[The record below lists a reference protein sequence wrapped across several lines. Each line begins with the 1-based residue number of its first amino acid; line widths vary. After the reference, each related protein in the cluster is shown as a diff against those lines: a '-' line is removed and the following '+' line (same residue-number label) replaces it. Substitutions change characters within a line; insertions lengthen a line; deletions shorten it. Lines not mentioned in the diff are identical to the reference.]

1 MKTNYE
7 IRYAAHPEDAKS
19 YDTTRIRRDFL
30 IEKIFVPNEVNM
42 VYSMYDRMV
51 VGGALPVG
59 EVLTLE
65 AIDPLKAPFFLT
77 RREMGIYNVGGPGI
91 VKAGDAEF
99 ELDYKEALYL
109 GSGDRVVTFE
119 SKDAAHPAKFYFNS
133 LTAHRNYP
141 DRKVTKADAVV
152 AEMGS
157 LEGSNHRNINKM
169 LVNQV
174 LPTCQLQMGMTE
186 LAPGSVWNTMPA
198 HVHSRRMEA
207 YFYFEIPE
215 DHAICH
221 FMGEVGETRHVWMKG
236 DQAVLS
242 PEWSIHSA
250 AATHNYTFIWG
261 MGGENLDYG
270 DQDFSLITDW
280 NNNYNSFPNLI
291 TKRIM
296 NQFLNFSL
304 EGKVALVTGASYGIG
319 FAIASAFAEQ
329 GAKVCF
335 NDINQE
341 LVDKGMA
348 AYAAKGIKAH
358 GYVCDVTDEPAVQAM
373 VATIAKEVGTI
384 DILVNNA
391 GIIRRVPMHEMDAA
405 DFRRVIDIDL
415 NAPFIV
421 AKAVL
426 PAMME
431 KRAGKI
437 INICSMMSELGRE
450 TVSAYAAAKGG
461 LKMLTRNICS
471 EYGEYNIQCNG
482 IGPGYIATPQTAPLR
497 EPQADGSRHPFD
509 SFICAKTPAGRW
521 LDPEELTGPAVFLA
535 SEASN
540 AVNGH
545 ILYVDGGILAYIG
558 KQPK

>member
-19 YDTTRIRRDFL
+19 YDTARIRRDFL

-59 EVLTLE
+59 EVLKLE

-77 RREMGIYNVGGPGI
+77 RREMGIFHVGGPGV
-91 VKAGDAEF
+91 VKAGDAVF

-109 GSGDRVVTFE
+109 GSGDREVTFE

-221 FMGEVGETRHVWMKG
+221 FMGEVDETRHVWMKG

-270 DQDFSLITDW
+270 DQDFSLITD
-280 NNNYNSFPNLI
+280 
-291 TKRIM
+291 
-296 NQFLNFSL
+296 
-304 EGKVALVTGASYGIG
+304 
-319 FAIASAFAEQ
+319 
-329 GAKVCF
+329 
-335 NDINQE
+335 
-341 LVDKGMA
+341 
-348 AYAAKGIKAH
+348 
-358 GYVCDVTDEPAVQAM
+358 
-373 VATIAKEVGTI
+373 
-384 DILVNNA
+384 
-391 GIIRRVPMHEMDAA
+391 
-405 DFRRVIDIDL
+405 
-415 NAPFIV
+415 
-421 AKAVL
+421 
-426 PAMME
+426 
-431 KRAGKI
+431 
-437 INICSMMSELGRE
+437 
-450 TVSAYAAAKGG
+450 
-461 LKMLTRNICS
+461 LK
-471 EYGEYNIQCNG
+471 
-482 IGPGYIATPQTAPLR
+482 
-497 EPQADGSRHPFD
+497 
-509 SFICAKTPAGRW
+509 
-521 LDPEELTGPAVFLA
+521 
-535 SEASN
+535 
-540 AVNGH
+540 
-545 ILYVDGGILAYIG
+545 
-558 KQPK
+558 